1 MYMVIDK
8 NNNTKWAVSDD
19 FNTFIGMC
27 KYLKKNIQEAEN
39 LMVVWNSGDMTK
51 EKDFSEFCA
60 IQEI

>member
-8 NNNTKWAVSDD
+8 NSNTKWAVSDD
-19 FNTFIGMC
+19 INTFIGMC

-39 LMVVWNSGDMTK
+39 LKVVWNGGGMTK
-51 EKDFSEFCA
+51 EKNFLEFCT